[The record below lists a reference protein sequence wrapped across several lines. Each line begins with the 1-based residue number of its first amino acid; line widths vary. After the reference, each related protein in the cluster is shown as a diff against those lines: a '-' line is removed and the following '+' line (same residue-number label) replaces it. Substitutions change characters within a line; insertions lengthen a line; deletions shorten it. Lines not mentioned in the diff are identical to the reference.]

1 MPRPTRLPLAAGLG
15 QKSPVGAPRRP
26 GRRPTRSKQ
35 EFPMIDFQAGV
46 RG

>member
-1 MPRPTRLPLAAGLG
+1 MPRPGRLPLAAGLG
-15 QKSPVGAPRRP
+15 QKGRVGAPRRP

-35 EFPMIDFQAGV
+35 EFQMIVPVPGA

>member
-1 MPRPTRLPLAAGLG
+1 MPRPARLPPAAGLG
-15 QKSPVGAPRRP
+15 QKGPVGAPRRP

-35 EFPMIDFQAGV
+35 EFQMIAFAAGA